1 MSAVPLLEVPGTSA
15 VPSERPRRSA
25 PAAQV
30 SVWPVTQGSATVVSI
45 DEARRRLR
53 QETAGNVSVGSDAAT
68 VAGAHAAVRSAAVV
82 GARASMGSA
91 AVVGTRAS
99 MGPAAVAAPRS
110 AAKATGTASSV
121 LPGVD
126 FAAVVLRIVAWSV
139 AVVVAFSVAL
149 GLGLAL
155 RPAPYGGETYV
166 HSVTAGESV
175 WGLAESLGSSR
186 ALEDVVADIVSLN
199 ALEANVLHPGQ
210 ELLLPVE

>member
-1 MSAVPLLEVPGTSA
+1 MSAVPLLEVSGTSA

-25 PAAQV
+25 LAAQV
-30 SVWPVTQGSATVVSI
+30 SVWPVTQGGATVVSI

-53 QETAGNVSVGSDAAT
+53 RETAGNVSVDSDAAT
-68 VAGAHAAVRSAAVV
+68 VAGT
-82 GARASMGSA
+82 RAPMGSA
-91 AVVGTRAS
+91 AVAGA
-99 MGPAAVAAPRS
+99 RS
-110 AAKATGTASSV
+110 AAEATGTASSV

-186 ALEDVVADIVSLN
+186 ALEDVVADIVSMN
-199 ALEANVLHPGQ
+199 ALDASVLHPGQ
-210 ELLLPVE
+210 ELLLPAE

>member
-30 SVWPVTQGSATVVSI
+30 SVWPVTQGGATVVSI

-53 QETAGNVSVGSDAAT
+53 QETAGNVSVDSDAVT

-82 GARASMGSA
+82 GARASMGS
-91 AVVGTRAS
+91 
-99 MGPAAVAAPRS
+99 AAVAAPRS

>member
-15 VPSERPRRSA
+15 GPSERPRRSA

-30 SVWPVTQGSATVVSI
+30 AVWPVTQGGATVVSI

-53 QETAGNVSVGSDAAT
+53 QETAGNVSVDTDAVT
-68 VAGAHAAVRSAAVV
+68 VAGAHAAVRSAVVV
-82 GARASMGSA
+82 GARAF
-91 AVVGTRAS
+91 

-186 ALEDVVADIVSLN
+186 ALEDVVADIVSMN
-199 ALEANVLHPGQ
+199 ALDASVLHPGQ
-210 ELLLPVE
+210 ELFLPVE

>member
-1 MSAVPLLEVPGTSA
+1 MSAVPLLEVSGTSA

-25 PAAQV
+25 LAAQV
-30 SVWPVTQGSATVVSI
+30 SVWPVTQGGATVVSI

-53 QETAGNVSVGSDAAT
+53 RETAGNVSVDSDAAT
-68 VAGAHAAVRSAAVV
+68 VAGT
-82 GARASMGSA
+82 RAPMGSA
-91 AVVGTRAS
+91 AVAGA
-99 MGPAAVAAPRS
+99 RS

-186 ALEDVVADIVSLN
+186 ALEDVVADIVSMN
-199 ALEANVLHPGQ
+199 ALDASVLHPGQ
-210 ELLLPVE
+210 ELLLPAE

>member
-1 MSAVPLLEVPGTSA
+1 MSAVPLLEVSGTSA

-25 PAAQV
+25 LAAQV
-30 SVWPVTQGSATVVSI
+30 SVWPVTQGGATVVSI

-53 QETAGNVSVGSDAAT
+53 RETAGNVSVDTDAIT

-82 GARASMGSA
+82 GTRASMGS
-91 AVVGTRAS
+91 
-99 MGPAAVAAPRS
+99 AAVAAPRS

>member
-1 MSAVPLLEVPGTSA
+1 MSAVPLLEVSGTSA

-25 PAAQV
+25 LAAQV
-30 SVWPVTQGSATVVSI
+30 SVWPVTQGGATVVSI
-45 DEARRRLR
+45 DKARRRLR
-53 QETAGNVSVGSDAAT
+53 RETAGNVSVDSDAAT
-68 VAGAHAAVRSAAVV
+68 VAGT
-82 GARASMGSA
+82 RAPMGSA
-91 AVVGTRAS
+91 AVAGA
-99 MGPAAVAAPRS
+99 RS
-110 AAKATGTASSV
+110 AAEATGTASSV
-121 LPGVD
+121 LPRVD
-126 FAAVVLRIVAWSV
+126 FTAVALRIVAWSV

-199 ALEANVLHPGQ
+199 ALDANVLHPGQ
-210 ELLLPVE
+210 ELLLPAE

>member
-1 MSAVPLLEVPGTSA
+1 MSAVPLLKVPGTSA

-30 SVWPVTQGSATVVSI
+30 SVWPVTQGGATVVSI

-53 QETAGNVSVGSDAAT
+53 QETAGNVSVDTDAIT

-82 GARASMGSA
+82 GPRASMGS
-91 AVVGTRAS
+91 
-99 MGPAAVAAPRS
+99 AAVAAPRS

-186 ALEDVVADIVSLN
+186 ALEDVVADIVSMN
-199 ALEANVLHPGQ
+199 ALDASVLHPGQ
-210 ELLLPVE
+210 ELFLPVE

>member
-1 MSAVPLLEVPGTSA
+1 M
-15 VPSERPRRSA
+15 
-25 PAAQV
+25 
-30 SVWPVTQGSATVVSI
+30 
-45 DEARRRLR
+45 
-53 QETAGNVSVGSDAAT
+53 
-68 VAGAHAAVRSAAVV
+68 
-82 GARASMGSA
+82 
-91 AVVGTRAS
+91 
-99 MGPAAVAAPRS
+99 
-110 AAKATGTASSV
+110 
-121 LPGVD
+121 
-126 FAAVVLRIVAWSV
+126 AWSV

>member
-1 MSAVPLLEVPGTSA
+1 MSAVPLLEVSGTSA

-30 SVWPVTQGSATVVSI
+30 SVWPVTQGGATVVSI

-53 QETAGNVSVGSDAAT
+53 QETAGNVSVDTDAVT
-68 VAGAHAAVRSAAVV
+68 VAGAHAGAVCCST
-82 GARASMGSA
+82 RAPMGSA
-91 AVVGTRAS
+91 AVAGA
-99 MGPAAVAAPRS
+99 RS
-110 AAKATGTASSV
+110 AAEATGTASSV
-121 LPGVD
+121 LPRVD
-126 FAAVVLRIVAWSV
+126 FAAVALRIVAWSV

-199 ALEANVLHPGQ
+199 ALDANVLHPGQ
-210 ELLLPVE
+210 ELLLPAE

>member
-1 MSAVPLLEVPGTSA
+1 MSAVPLLEVSGTSA

-25 PAAQV
+25 LAAQV
-30 SVWPVTQGSATVVSI
+30 SVWPVTQGGATVVSI

-53 QETAGNVSVGSDAAT
+53 RETAGNVSVDSDAAT
-68 VAGAHAAVRSAAVV
+68 VAGT
-82 GARASMGSA
+82 RAPMGSA
-91 AVVGTRAS
+91 AVAGA
-99 MGPAAVAAPRS
+99 RS
-110 AAKATGTASSV
+110 AAEATGTASSV
-121 LPGVD
+121 LPRVD
-126 FAAVVLRIVAWSV
+126 FTAVALRIVAWSV

-199 ALEANVLHPGQ
+199 ALDASVLHPGQ

>member
-1 MSAVPLLEVPGTSA
+1 MSAVPLLEVPGILA

-30 SVWPVTQGSATVVSI
+30 SVWPVTQGGATVVSI

-53 QETAGNVSVGSDAAT
+53 RETAGNVSVDSDAAT
-68 VAGAHAAVRSAAVV
+68 VAGT
-82 GARASMGSA
+82 RAPMGSA
-91 AVVGTRAS
+91 AVAGA
-99 MGPAAVAAPRS
+99 RS
-110 AAKATGTASSV
+110 AAEATGTASSV
-121 LPGVD
+121 LPRVD
-126 FAAVVLRIVAWSV
+126 FTAVALRIVAWSV

>member
-15 VPSERPRRSA
+15 APSERPRRSA

-30 SVWPVTQGSATVVSI
+30 SVWPVTQGGATVVSI

-53 QETAGNVSVGSDAAT
+53 WETAGNVSVDSDAAT
-68 VAGAHAAVRSAAVV
+68 VAGT
-82 GARASMGSA
+82 RAPMGSA
-91 AVVGTRAS
+91 AVAGA
-99 MGPAAVAAPRS
+99 RS
-110 AAKATGTASSV
+110 AAEATGTASSV
-121 LPGVD
+121 LPRVD

-199 ALEANVLHPGQ
+199 ALDANVLHPGQ
-210 ELLLPVE
+210 ELLLPAE

>member
-30 SVWPVTQGSATVVSI
+30 SVWPVTQGGATVVSI

-53 QETAGNVSVGSDAAT
+53 RGTAGNVSVDSDAAT
-68 VAGAHAAVRSAAVV
+68 VAGT
-82 GARASMGSA
+82 RAPMGSA
-91 AVVGTRAS
+91 AVAGA
-99 MGPAAVAAPRS
+99 RS
-110 AAKATGTASSV
+110 AAEATGTASSV
-121 LPGVD
+121 LPRVD
-126 FAAVVLRIVAWSV
+126 FTAVALRIVAWSV

>member
-15 VPSERPRRSA
+15 APSERPRRSA

-30 SVWPVTQGSATVVSI
+30 SVWPVTQGGATVVSI
-45 DEARRRLR
+45 DDARRRLR
-53 QETAGNVSVGSDAAT
+53 QETAGNVSVDTDAVT
-68 VAGAHAAVRSAAVV
+68 VAGAHSAARSAVVV

-91 AVVGTRAS
+91 VVGARAS

-121 LPGVD
+121 LPLVD
-126 FAAVVLRIVAWSV
+126 FTAVALRIVAWSV

-186 ALEDVVADIVSLN
+186 ALEDVVADIVSMN

>member
-15 VPSERPRRSA
+15 APSERPRRSA

-30 SVWPVTQGSATVVSI
+30 SVWPVTQGGATVVSI

-53 QETAGNVSVGSDAAT
+53 QETAGNVSVDSDAAT
-68 VAGAHAAVRSAAVV
+68 VAGT
-82 GARASMGSA
+82 RAPMGSA
-91 AVVGTRAS
+91 AVAGA
-99 MGPAAVAAPRS
+99 RS
-110 AAKATGTASSV
+110 AAEATGTASSV
-121 LPGVD
+121 LPRVD
-126 FAAVVLRIVAWSV
+126 FTAVALRIVAWSV

>member
-15 VPSERPRRSA
+15 APSERPRRSA

-91 AVVGTRAS
+91 VVGARTP
-99 MGPAAVAAPRS
+99 MGSAAVAAPRS

-199 ALEANVLHPGQ
+199 ALDANVLHPGQ
-210 ELLLPVE
+210 ELLLPAE

>member
-15 VPSERPRRSA
+15 APSERPRRSA

-30 SVWPVTQGSATVVSI
+30 SVWPVTQGGATVVSI

-53 QETAGNVSVGSDAAT
+53 QETAGNVSVDTDAVT
-68 VAGAHAAVRSAAVV
+68 VAGAHSAARSAVVV
-82 GARASMGSA
+82 GA
-91 AVVGTRAS
+91 RAS

-121 LPGVD
+121 LPLVD
-126 FAAVVLRIVAWSV
+126 FTAVALRIVAWSV

-186 ALEDVVADIVSLN
+186 ALEDVVADIVSMN

>member
-1 MSAVPLLEVPGTSA
+1 MSAVPLLEVSGTSA

-25 PAAQV
+25 LAAQV
-30 SVWPVTQGSATVVSI
+30 SVWPVTQGGATVVSI

-53 QETAGNVSVGSDAAT
+53 QETAGNVSVDSDAAT
-68 VAGAHAAVRSAAVV
+68 VAGT
-82 GARASMGSA
+82 RAPMGSA
-91 AVVGTRAS
+91 AVAGA
-99 MGPAAVAAPRS
+99 RS

-186 ALEDVVADIVSLN
+186 ALEDVVADIVSMN

-210 ELLLPVE
+210 ELFLPVE

>member
-15 VPSERPRRSA
+15 APSERPRRSA

-68 VAGAHAAVRSAAVV
+68 VAGT
-82 GARASMGSA
+82 RAPMGSA
-91 AVVGTRAS
+91 AVAGA
-99 MGPAAVAAPRS
+99 RS
-110 AAKATGTASSV
+110 AAEATGTASSV

-126 FAAVVLRIVAWSV
+126 FAAVALRIVAWSV

-210 ELLLPVE
+210 ELLLPAE

>member
-1 MSAVPLLEVPGTSA
+1 MSAVPLLEVPGILA

-30 SVWPVTQGSATVVSI
+30 SVWPVTQGGATVVSI

-53 QETAGNVSVGSDAAT
+53 QETAGNVSVDSDVAT
-68 VAGAHAAVRSAAVV
+68 VAGT
-82 GARASMGSA
+82 RAPMGSA
-91 AVVGTRAS
+91 AVAGA
-99 MGPAAVAAPRS
+99 RS

>member
-1 MSAVPLLEVPGTSA
+1 MSAVPLLEVSGTSA

-30 SVWPVTQGSATVVSI
+30 SVWPVTQGGATVVSI

-53 QETAGNVSVGSDAAT
+53 QETAGNVSVDSDAAT
-68 VAGAHAAVRSAAVV
+68 VAGT
-82 GARASMGSA
+82 RAPMGSA
-91 AVVGTRAS
+91 AVAGA
-99 MGPAAVAAPRS
+99 RS
-110 AAKATGTASSV
+110 AAEATGTASSV
-121 LPGVD
+121 LPRVD
-126 FAAVVLRIVAWSV
+126 FTAVALRIVAWSV

-186 ALEDVVADIVSLN
+186 ALEDVVADIVSMN

-210 ELLLPVE
+210 ELFLPVE

>member
-15 VPSERPRRSA
+15 APSERPRRSA

-30 SVWPVTQGSATVVSI
+30 SVWPVTQGGATVVSI

-68 VAGAHAAVRSAAVV
+68 VAGAHAAVR
-82 GARASMGSA
+82 SA

-186 ALEDVVADIVSLN
+186 ALEDVVADIVSMN
-199 ALEANVLHPGQ
+199 ALDASVLHPGQ
-210 ELLLPVE
+210 ELFLPVE

>member
-1 MSAVPLLEVPGTSA
+1 MSAVPLLEVSGTSA

-30 SVWPVTQGSATVVSI
+30 SVWPVTQGGATVVSI

-53 QETAGNVSVGSDAAT
+53 QETAGNVSVDTDAVT
-68 VAGAHAAVRSAAVV
+68 VAGEHAAVRSAVVV
-82 GARASMGSA
+82 GARASMGS
-91 AVVGTRAS
+91 
-99 MGPAAVAAPRS
+99 AAVAAPRS

-121 LPGVD
+121 LPRVD
-126 FAAVVLRIVAWSV
+126 FTAVALRIVAWSV

-199 ALEANVLHPGQ
+199 ALDANVLHPGQ
-210 ELLLPVE
+210 ELLLPAE

>member
-1 MSAVPLLEVPGTSA
+1 MSAVPLLEVSGTSA

-25 PAAQV
+25 LAAQV
-30 SVWPVTQGSATVVSI
+30 SVWPVTQGGATVVSI

-53 QETAGNVSVGSDAAT
+53 RETAGNVSVDSDAAT
-68 VAGAHAAVRSAAVV
+68 VAGT
-82 GARASMGSA
+82 RAPMGSA
-91 AVVGTRAS
+91 AVAGA
-99 MGPAAVAAPRS
+99 RS

-199 ALEANVLHPGQ
+199 ALDANVLHPGQ
-210 ELLLPVE
+210 ELLLPAE

>member
-1 MSAVPLLEVPGTSA
+1 MSAVPLLEVSGTSA
-15 VPSERPRRSA
+15 VPSERPRRGA
-25 PAAQV
+25 LAAQV
-30 SVWPVTQGSATVVSI
+30 SVWPVTQGGATVVSI

-53 QETAGNVSVGSDAAT
+53 RETAGNVSVDSDAAT
-68 VAGAHAAVRSAAVV
+68 VAGT
-82 GARASMGSA
+82 RAPMGSA
-91 AVVGTRAS
+91 AVAGA
-99 MGPAAVAAPRS
+99 RS
-110 AAKATGTASSV
+110 AAEATGTASSV
-121 LPGVD
+121 LPRVD
-126 FAAVVLRIVAWSV
+126 FTAVALRIVAWSV

-199 ALEANVLHPGQ
+199 ALDANVLHPGQ
-210 ELLLPVE
+210 ELLLPAE

>member
-1 MSAVPLLEVPGTSA
+1 MSAVPLLEVSGTSA

-25 PAAQV
+25 LAAQV
-30 SVWPVTQGSATVVSI
+30 SVWPVTQGGATVVSI

-53 QETAGNVSVGSDAAT
+53 QETAGNVSVDSDAAT
-68 VAGAHAAVRSAAVV
+68 VAGT
-82 GARASMGSA
+82 RAPMGSA
-91 AVVGTRAS
+91 AVAGA
-99 MGPAAVAAPRS
+99 RS

-186 ALEDVVADIVSLN
+186 ALEDVVADIVSMN
-199 ALEANVLHPGQ
+199 ALDASVLHPGQ
-210 ELLLPVE
+210 ELLLPAE

>member
-1 MSAVPLLEVPGTSA
+1 MSAVPLLEVSGTSA

-25 PAAQV
+25 LAAQV
-30 SVWPVTQGSATVVSI
+30 SVWPVTQGGATVVSI

-53 QETAGNVSVGSDAAT
+53 RETAGNVSVDSDAAT
-68 VAGAHAAVRSAAVV
+68 VA
-82 GARASMGSA
+82 
-91 AVVGTRAS
+91 GTRAS

>member
-1 MSAVPLLEVPGTSA
+1 MSAVPLLEVPGILA

-30 SVWPVTQGSATVVSI
+30 SVWPVTQGGATVVSI

-53 QETAGNVSVGSDAAT
+53 QETAGNVSVDTDAVT
-68 VAGAHAAVRSAAVV
+68 VAGEHAAVRSAVVV
-82 GARASMGSA
+82 GARTPMGS
-91 AVVGTRAS
+91 
-99 MGPAAVAAPRS
+99 AAVAAPRS

-186 ALEDVVADIVSLN
+186 ALEDVVADIVSMN
-199 ALEANVLHPGQ
+199 ALDASVLHPGQ
-210 ELLLPVE
+210 ELFLPVE

>member
-15 VPSERPRRSA
+15 APSERPRRSA

-68 VAGAHAAVRSAAVV
+68 VAGAHAAVR
-82 GARASMGSA
+82 SA

>member
-15 VPSERPRRSA
+15 APSERPRRSA

-30 SVWPVTQGSATVVSI
+30 SVWPVTQGGATVVSI

-53 QETAGNVSVGSDAAT
+53 QETAGNVSVDTDAVT
-68 VAGAHAAVRSAAVV
+68 VAGAHAAVRSAVVV
-82 GARASMGSA
+82 GARASMGS
-91 AVVGTRAS
+91 
-99 MGPAAVAAPRS
+99 AAVAAPRS

-121 LPGVD
+121 LPLVD
-126 FAAVVLRIVAWSV
+126 FTAVALRIVAWSV

-199 ALEANVLHPGQ
+199 ALDASVLHPGQ

>member
-1 MSAVPLLEVPGTSA
+1 MSAVPLLEVSGTSA

-25 PAAQV
+25 LAAQV
-30 SVWPVTQGSATVVSI
+30 SVWPVTQGGATVVSI

-53 QETAGNVSVGSDAAT
+53 RETAGNVSVDSDAAT
-68 VAGAHAAVRSAAVV
+68 VAGT
-82 GARASMGSA
+82 RAPMGSA
-91 AVVGTRAS
+91 AVAGA
-99 MGPAAVAAPRS
+99 RS
-110 AAKATGTASSV
+110 AAEATGTASSV
-121 LPGVD
+121 LPRVD
-126 FAAVVLRIVAWSV
+126 FTAVALRIVAWSV

-186 ALEDVVADIVSLN
+186 ALEDVVADIVSMN
-199 ALEANVLHPGQ
+199 ALDASVLHPGQ
-210 ELLLPVE
+210 ELLLPAE

>member
-15 VPSERPRRSA
+15 APSERPRRSA

-53 QETAGNVSVGSDAAT
+53 RETAGNVSVDSDAAT
-68 VAGAHAAVRSAAVV
+68 VAGT
-82 GARASMGSA
+82 RAPMGSA
-91 AVVGTRAS
+91 AVAGA
-99 MGPAAVAAPRS
+99 RS
-110 AAKATGTASSV
+110 AAEATGTASSV
-121 LPGVD
+121 LPRVD
-126 FAAVVLRIVAWSV
+126 FTAVALRIVAWSV

-199 ALEANVLHPGQ
+199 ALDANVLHPGQ
-210 ELLLPVE
+210 ELLLPAE

>member
-1 MSAVPLLEVPGTSA
+1 MSAVPLLEVSGTSA

-30 SVWPVTQGSATVVSI
+30 SVWPVTQGGATVVSI

-53 QETAGNVSVGSDAAT
+53 QETAGNVSVDTDAVT
-68 VAGAHAAVRSAAVV
+68 VAGAHAAARSAVVV

-91 AVVGTRAS
+91 VVGARTP
-99 MGPAAVAAPRS
+99 MGSAAVAAPRS

-121 LPGVD
+121 LPRVD
-126 FAAVVLRIVAWSV
+126 FTAVALRIVAWSV

-199 ALEANVLHPGQ
+199 ALDASVLHPGQ

>member
-1 MSAVPLLEVPGTSA
+1 MSAVPLLEVSGTSA

-25 PAAQV
+25 LAAQV
-30 SVWPVTQGSATVVSI
+30 SVWPVTQGGATVVSI

-53 QETAGNVSVGSDAAT
+53 RETAGNVSVDSDAAT
-68 VAGAHAAVRSAAVV
+68 VAGT
-82 GARASMGSA
+82 RAPMGSA
-91 AVVGTRAS
+91 AVAGA
-99 MGPAAVAAPRS
+99 RS
-110 AAKATGTASSV
+110 AAEATGTASSV
-121 LPGVD
+121 LPRVD
-126 FAAVVLRIVAWSV
+126 FTAVALRIVAWSV

-186 ALEDVVADIVSLN
+186 ALEDVVADIVSMN
-199 ALEANVLHPGQ
+199 ALDANVLHPGQ
-210 ELLLPVE
+210 ELLLPAE

>member
-1 MSAVPLLEVPGTSA
+1 M
-15 VPSERPRRSA
+15 
-25 PAAQV
+25 
-30 SVWPVTQGSATVVSI
+30 WPVTQGGATVVSI

-53 QETAGNVSVGSDAAT
+53 RETAGNVSVDSDAAT
-68 VAGAHAAVRSAAVV
+68 VAGT
-82 GARASMGSA
+82 RAPMGSA
-91 AVVGTRAS
+91 AVAGA
-99 MGPAAVAAPRS
+99 RS
-110 AAKATGTASSV
+110 AAEATGTASSV

-186 ALEDVVADIVSLN
+186 ALEDVVADIVSMN
-199 ALEANVLHPGQ
+199 ALDASVLHPGQ